1 MTNFEKLKLD
11 TPEKL
16 VDYIFDHIELITTGD
31 RENYVAWLESDMNYE
46 DWLDRWGESEAEE

>member
-1 MTNFEKLKLD
+1 MTNFEKTKLD

-16 VDYIFDHIELITTGD
+16 VDFIFDHIELITSGD

-46 DWLDRWGESEAEE
+46 AWLDRWVEAR